1 MTDTYEANTIMSNG
15 FMMTTISD
23 VARSL
28 DELFE
33 RAGTKP
39 KKSTRASRR
48 NKARVIYRAM
58 KRPGLVNP
66 QPVDEDQVSPLIKS
80 LRGKNI

>member
-1 MTDTYEANTIMSNG
+1 
-15 FMMTTISD
+15 MTTISD

-28 DELFE
+28 NELFE
-33 RAGTKP
+33 KAGTKP

-48 NKARVIYRAM
+48 NKAKLIYRAM

-66 QPVDEDQVSPLIKS
+66 EPMSEDQVSS
-80 LRGKNI
+80 LLREKL